1 MLIKKKLNLLNLL
14 LIVGVVSGIVIF
26 AIRLTPAV
34 IMRSEKDTLMFLNSE
49 ISELR
54 AEVNKLALSPLADQ
68 KEAIEK
74 SYARLEEQF
83 VLLGQVKALSADD
96 DIREAVEKIKR
107 LYALLNENYKNLN
120 ERLEQLAE
128 AAREIY
134 YMDTVKIETFRNS
147 NFLKMS
153 ERAEEVTTEID
164 NLYSFIAII
173 DSNLSSTY
181 QVVREQFEV
190 INKLIEKRETFAYL
204 YGAVVILIIT
214 IGTFTAVLLSTGK
227 IASTIVKAARGI
239 REMSSGDISKEFSV
253 DSRDEIGELSGN
265 LNFLIG
271 NLKKVFESMK
281 ASSAEGVR
289 LKEELIA
296 STSQTS
302 AAAQEISSNSG
313 SIRKQVLQLSEQVA
327 GAEEAAKV
335 LKESLSALAGYI
347 RSQTAMV
354 EESTSSVTEMISSI
368 KNIAGITEKKL
379 QATNILVRTA
389 ENGGEKLNTTTTTID
404 AITENLDQIKGT
416 ATIIQQIA
424 SQTNLL
430 AMNAAIESA
439 HAGEAGR
446 GFAVVADEI
455 RKLAEA
461 SSANSKEISGV
472 IKEVV
477 SRIELASSAGEETQQ
492 AFSAINSEVS
502 GVSLSLHEISNS
514 MDELNTGGE
523 QILEAMTGLQEVSS
537 GVQQGSIRMNDAFD
551 EVYLAI
557 GSVDQV
563 STEVAGSVAEI
574 DTGIREISSSML
586 MLSELAENLGEI
598 TDLLEKEAAQF
609 TTESSEEVPDQDK
622 QPVP

>member
-54 AEVNKLALSPLADQ
+54 AEVNKLALSPLANQ
-68 KEAIEK
+68 KMEIEERYNGLK
-74 SYARLEEQF
+74 EQF
-83 VLLGQVKALSADD
+83 TLLGQVKALSTDD
-96 DIREAVEKIKR
+96 DILEAVETIQR
-107 LYALLNENYKNLN
+107 LYALLNENYQTLMQRL
-120 ERLEQLAE
+120 ERLSKD
-128 AAREIY
+128 ARDIY
-134 YMDTVKIETFRNS
+134 YTDNVKIETFRNS